1 MGDDID
7 YKAIGSELDRLIGQR
22 AREESELEELMLRID
37 QLPKEQAHAVS
48 GSGSEARERRGR
60 KAAKS
65 LEEQMR
71 ELNEQALRKRESI
84 GRLVNKIYELREKLK
99 G

>member
-7 YKAIGSELDRLIGQR
+7 YKAMGNELDRLIEKR

-37 QLPKEQAHAVS
+37 QLPKEQARAVS

-60 KAAKS
+60 SAAKS
-65 LEEQMR
+65 LEEQLKG
-71 ELNEQALRKRESI
+71 LNEQALRKRESI
-84 GRLVNKIYELREKLK
+84 GRLLNKIYELKEKLK
-99 G
+99 R